1 MSLSFWSLEESINY
15 DVSGKW
21 LSLSPKN
28 PQEVVGFL
36 PSFED
41 VLEKPHFLLL
51 ILIFK
56 PL

>member
-28 PQEVVGFL
+28 PHEVVGFL